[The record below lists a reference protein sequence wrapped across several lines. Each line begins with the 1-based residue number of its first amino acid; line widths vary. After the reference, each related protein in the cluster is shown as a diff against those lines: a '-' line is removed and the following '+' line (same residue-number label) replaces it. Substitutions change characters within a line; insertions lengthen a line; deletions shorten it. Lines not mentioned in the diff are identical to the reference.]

1 MNRSLY
7 FSLFLLLSVC
17 TCAQVYEF
25 AEDSQNRGWFNRPY
39 VRYEAEDGYCTA
51 NGLFLEA
58 SDDQRLLQNEA
69 SHQQALQ
76 LINKGDY
83 VEWVTANSAH
93 GINIRFSLP
102 DSPDGNGT
110 KGSFKLVVY
119 KDEKELFSQD
129 FILDSYWAWQYTMR
143 NGNYPDNTPSS
154 DKMVRMKFDEKH
166 FLLSQPLSE
175 GATVKILKSDD
186 NTAPYTIDFIELE
199 DVPAPRTP
207 ADYPEYAD
215 ILQYNPATDG
225 ALNTFVWNNQG
236 RTIFVPA
243 GRIEVPSRIYMSTA
257 GTRLIGAGEWYTE
270 LYFTASSDDGSTYNK
285 RGIEGSADQLVV
297 EGMSLNTINN
307 KRYYQNSDSKQVGKG
322 FQGGFGTGSVIRHC
336 WVEHFECGCWIG
348 DYSGKNSKDLLVEY
362 CRFRNNY
369 ADGINLCKASTNH
382 VVQYCSFRNNGD
394 DDMASWSTGN
404 LCSGCTFR
412 YCTAE
417 NNWRASSLA
426 FFGGQNQTAHHIAIY
441 DALECGLRLTTDFAG
456 TGFKTEGE
464 MSLSDITIHHS
475 GCKSGT
481 WGQSGDFWGNM
492 QGALTLSATAN
503 YDINNVSF
511 RDIDIFSSRTNAI
524 YLRGQSG
531 KKINNLSMRNINV
544 VSADGYGIYYSG
556 AQGNATFCNLLFSE
570 CTKGEQSAHMAT
582 FVIEECDDTAVDNK
596 TRDIPND
603 FPGSLNGHYV
613 KILSPLGQELFK
625 GVCNDY
631 RELPV
636 KSGILI
642 LITDETTMKIC
653 L

>member
-1 MNRSLY
+1 MKKSLY
-7 FSLFLLLSVC
+7 FLCSLLLSVSAY
-17 TCAQVYEF
+17 AQVYEF
-25 AEDSQNRGWFNRPY
+25 AEDAQNRGWFNRPY
-39 VRYEAEDGYCTA
+39 ARYEAEEGYCTT
-51 NGLFLEA
+51 NGVFLEI
-58 SDDQRLLQNEA
+58 SDDQRTLQSEA

-76 LINKGDY
+76 LINGGDY
-83 VEWVTANSAH
+83 VKWVVVDSAQ
-93 GINIRFSLP
+93 GVNVRFSLP

-110 KGSFKLVVY
+110 KGTFKIIVSQSG
-119 KDEKELFSQD
+119 KELFTQD
-129 FILDSYWAWQYTMR
+129 FILDSYWAWQYTVR

-166 FLLSQPLSE
+166 FLLSQTVPQ
-175 GATVKILKSDD
+175 GATVTIQKAD
-186 NTAPYTIDFIELE
+186 NNSTPYTIDFIELE
-199 DVPAPRTP
+199 QVLAPRTP

-215 ILQYNPATDG
+215 ILQYDPAADG

-257 GTRLIGAGEWYTE
+257 QTRLIGAGEWYTE
-270 LYFTASSDDGSTYNK
+270 LYFTASSDDGSTYSK

-297 EGMSLNTINN
+297 EGLSLNTVNN

-336 WVEHFECGCWIG
+336 WVEHFECGGWIA
-348 DYSGKNSKDLLVEY
+348 DYSGNNSKKLLVEY

-412 YCTAE
+412 FCTAE

-426 FFGGQNQTAHHIAIY
+426 FFGGQNQSAHHIAIY

-464 MSLSDITIHHS
+464 ISFSDITIHHS

-503 YDINNVSF
+503 YDIINISF
-511 RDIDIFSSRTNAI
+511 SDIDIFYSRSNAI
-524 YLRGQSG
+524 YLRGQNG

-556 AQGNATFCNLLFSE
+556 AQGSATYCNMLFSD
-570 CTKGEQSAHMAT
+570 CTKGGQSAHMAT
-582 FVIEECDDTAVDNK
+582 FVIEECDDTVVENLTYD
-596 TRDIPND
+596 TMSDILD
-603 FPGSLNGHYV
+603 SLNGRYV
-613 KILSPLGQELFK
+613 RILSPLGHEVFA
-625 GVCNDY
+625 GVCNDC
-631 RELPV
+631 RNLPM
-636 KSGILI
+636 KSGIWI
-642 LITDETTMKIC
+642 LVTSEKMMKIC